1 MPPGAH
7 ITNATR
13 PRKGK
18 PAARR
23 GRKAYGPRKEVAGLP
38 KRPRHEEQAWD
49 REGEW
54 EPSAVLVGAM
64 EGACLQPKTLWD
76 ADIAVLE
83 PHLKEALGELSG
95 LERRR
100 GLSGRERMRAEA
112 LGMLLEYIEEIG

>member
-1 MPPGAH
+1 MPPGTH
-7 ITNATR
+7 ITNAIR

-23 GRKAYGPRKEVAGLP
+23 GRKTYGPRKEVAGLP
-38 KRPRHEEQAWD
+38 KRLGHEEQARY

-64 EGACLQPKTLWD
+64 EGVRLQPGTLRD
-76 ADIAVLE
+76 ADIAVLK

-100 GLSGRERMRAEA
+100 GLSGRERVRVEA
-112 LGMLLEYIEEIG
+112 LGMLLEYIEQAG